1 MAFKISALGLK
12 MGLAANI
19 QEAEDAQKAKDKRIE
34 ALNDAK
40 RKWLFTSYQ
49 TDKAAQ
55 KKSVAARSAAIK
67 QARTYGFT
75 KEAAMLL
82 EASGELATQNDRLK
96 QLKKAGKLDTDQVNK
111 MSEMVMASLK
121 DRPVEEK
128 NAALTYIAQGD
139 LNFSSA
145 SEFEDEFI
153 NAIFSADPDSLKKAT
168 KLYSDVMAGGGGG
181 GLNFGP
187 SGLSSRSF
195 GDYDTT
201 LSLSVDKLIANKVS
215 GFFGDDTITFD
226 GGIVSY
232 KGDDAIAA
240 QKLFNGM
247 SKRAKDN
254 YYDPS
259 VGGDWKA
266 SIDVMADNLGKQAA
280 SNIKVKDYVLSVDP
294 DFDISTVVRSPASA
308 SQPGSVTT
316 PAEDLT
322 KNPFDNTIKIP
333 GTS

>member
-49 TDKAAQ
+49 TDKAAI
-55 KKSVAARSAAIK
+55 KKSVAARSAMIK
-67 QARTYGFT
+67 KARGLGFS
-75 KEAAMLL
+75 KEAAYLL
-82 EASGELATQNDRLK
+82 ESTGELGEQLSRISKLK
-96 QLKKAGKLDTDQVNK
+96 DKGKFNK
-111 MSEMVMASLK
+111 DKVTLMSEMVTDTLK
-121 DRPVEEK
+121 GKSKEK
-128 NAALTYIAQGD
+128 QIAALKYIAQGD
-139 LNFSSA
+139 LNFGSS

-195 GDYDTT
+195 EDYDTT
-201 LSLSVDKLIANKVS
+201 KRAGVDGLIASKVS
-215 GFFGDDTITFD
+215 GFFGEGTITID
-226 GGIVSY
+226 GGVVSY
-232 KGDDAIAA
+232 KGKNKIAA

-247 SKRAKDN
+247 SKIVEDN

-266 SIDVMADNLGKQAA
+266 SVNVMASNLGKQAA

-294 DFDISTVVRSPASA
+294 NFDVSTVDSSPAPE
-308 SQPGSVTT
+308 SQTGSV
-316 PAEDLT
+316 PDAVENFT

>member
-1 MAFKISALGLK
+1 
-12 MGLAANI
+12 
-19 QEAEDAQKAKDKRIE
+19 
-34 ALNDAK
+34 
-40 RKWLFTSYQ
+40 
-49 TDKAAQ
+49 
-55 KKSVAARSAAIK
+55 
-67 QARTYGFT
+67 
-75 KEAAMLL
+75 MLL

-96 QLKKAGKLDTDQVNK
+96 QLKKAGKLDTDQVSK

-121 DRPVEEK
+121 DRPVAEK
-128 NAALTYIAQGD
+128 NAALNYIAQGD
-139 LNFSSA
+139 LNFGSA
-145 SEFEDEFI
+145 SEFEDEFV

-215 GFFGDDTITFD
+215 GFFGENTITID
-226 GGIVSY
+226 GGMVSY
-232 KGDDAIAA
+232 KGDNAIAA

-247 SKRAKDN
+247 SKMAKAN

-266 SIDVMADNLGKQAA
+266 SIDVMADNLAKQAE
-280 SNIKVKDYVLSVDP
+280 SDIKVKDYVLSVDP
-294 DFDISTVVRSPASA
+294 NFDISTVVKSPAPE
-308 SQPGSVTT
+308 SQTGSV
-316 PAEDLT
+316 PDAVENLT
-322 KNPFDNTIKIP
+322 KKEPLDNIL
-333 GTS
+333 GGAG

>member
-1 MAFKISALGLK
+1 MIS
-12 MGLAANI
+12 GLALKVGFADAI
-19 QEAEDAQKAKDKRIE
+19 QKSEDRQAAKEERIQK
-34 ALNDAK
+34 LNDAK
-40 RKWLFTSYQ
+40 RQWLFTTYQ
-49 TDKAAQ
+49 EGKSARA
-55 KKSVAARSAAIK
+55 KSVAARSAAIK
-67 QARTYGFT
+67 QARNYGFT

-96 QLKKAGKLDTDQVNK
+96 QLKKAGKLDTDQVSK

-121 DRPVEEK
+121 DRPVAEK
-128 NAALTYIAQGD
+128 NAALNYIAQGD
-139 LNFSSA
+139 LNFGSA
-145 SEFEDEFI
+145 SEFEDEFV

-215 GFFGDDTITFD
+215 GFFGENTITID
-226 GGIVSY
+226 GGMVSY
-232 KGDDAIAA
+232 KGDNAIAA

-247 SKRAKDN
+247 SKMAKAN

-266 SIDVMADNLGKQAA
+266 SIDVMADNLAKQAE
-280 SNIKVKDYVLSVDP
+280 SDIKVKDYVLSVDP
-294 DFDISTVVRSPASA
+294 NFDISTVVRTLPPE
-308 SQPGSVTT
+308 SQDDSTPSSVENMTK
-316 PAEDLT
+316 EDPL
-322 KNPFDNTIKIP
+322 NNTL
-333 GTS
+333 GGAG